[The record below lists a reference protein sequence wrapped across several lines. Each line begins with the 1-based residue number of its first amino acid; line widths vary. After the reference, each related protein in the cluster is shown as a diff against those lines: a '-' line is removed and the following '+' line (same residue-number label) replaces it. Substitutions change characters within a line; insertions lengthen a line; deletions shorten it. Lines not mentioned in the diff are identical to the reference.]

1 MTPTD
6 TITENLALAWKQ
18 QRVNVLPGVTA
29 RGMASLIDSFDRG
42 YLRQFALACEEM
54 IERDETLVVAVPKMK
69 RRVTSRPWDVL
80 IGEEVP
86 EEQRAEAE
94 RHQAAL
100 KFAYSH
106 MRTENAVEKN
116 ESGGM
121 KLLIRRMMS
130 APLNRFAVSRLIWRP
145 SPEGL
150 TFTARFCPLALFDN
164 TQGELRWAGV
174 QGNTPGAQIT
184 DPENWLIAVSDTCLM
199 KALSICYIFKR
210 LPMQDA
216 LNFCQRFGI
225 PAVHGMTDATPGST
239 EWQDFVVA
247 LRSFANDLSIA
258 TSKGSEIK
266 VLENTASNGEQVF
279 GWIIEMMKRAMVTIC
294 CGSDLAT
301 MSRENGTGAS
311 LQSEDADEMTADY
324 CEFISETFNEQLD
337 RRIIEDQFGP
347 GTKPL
352 AFFKLLPPQNTDT
365 ELEMKVDKHAFE
377 FGVNMPPEDI
387 AERYGRTHVEDM
399 PEDDVPEEVEELGA
413 ANEALSRLRTQQSRA
428 FVRGVRSDLAP
439 LNAALQPLIHAQGAD
454 ATRNAAMSL
463 NLNMSSLEE
472 AVLDGN
478 ASTAA
483 LEVSLAT
490 ELLRGL
496 AGANGSDVEASNELS
511 AANARGGMKRL
522 ARGPTLGRLGKFDEA
537 KHKRGTGGK
546 FADKPG
552 AGDDAPSKS
561 AKAKDSAV
569 RIGRDEQRKADEL
582 EHAVA
587 KDVGG
592 VSFKDS
598 EPVDV
603 VIGQKGVIEHGIEFK
618 AVLSGKNDKLTMNS
632 YAQVRKI
639 DWEKRNKTAFHTLVA
654 DVRGGKPVYYYRRG
668 VAGSARL
675 GSLHRAKDMSE
686 VKKLLRMPDKDLP
699 AAAQRTDAKLK
710 GGRWKFFEDAEG
722 KGYRD
727 LKTGTV
733 HRAKK

>member
-1 MTPTD
+1 MTPPD

-42 YLRQFALACEEM
+42 YLRQFALAAEEM

-69 RRVTSRPWDVL
+69 RRVASRPWDVL

-86 EEQRAEAE
+86 EEQQAEAE

-100 KFAYSH
+100 KFAYSN

-116 ESGGM
+116 ESGGI

-150 TFTARFCPLALFDN
+150 TFTARFCPLSLFDN

-174 QGNTPGAQIT
+174 QGNTPGAAIT

-225 PAVHGMTDATPGST
+225 PAVHGMTDATPDSS

-324 CEFISETFNEQLD
+324 CGFISETFNEQLD

-347 GTKPL
+347 GTQPL
-352 AFFKLLPPQNTDT
+352 AFFKLIPPQNSDT
-365 ELEMKVDKHAFE
+365 ELEMKVDEHVTKH
-377 FGVNMPPEDI
+377 GVKQAVADV
-387 AERYGRTHVEDM
+387 AERFSRTHDESAA
-399 PEDDVPEEVEELGA
+399 PRQPGQLGQLSQEA
-413 ANEALSRLRTQQSRA
+413 ANESSDAQKLATLELKQRA
-428 FVRGVRSDLAP
+428 AFITATRQDAQP
-439 LNAALQPLIHAQGAD
+439 IAAALKQLNDAQGANETRAALLTLSANLD
-454 ATRNAAMSL
+454 ALEAA
-463 NLNMSSLEE
+463 
-472 AVLDGN
+472 VIDGN
-478 ASTAA
+478 AAA
-483 LEVSLAT
+483 EALQVSLAT
-490 ELLRGL
+490 EFLRGL
-496 AGANGSDVEASNELS
+496 AGQN
-511 AANARGGMKRL
+511 
-522 ARGPTLGRLGKFDEA
+522 
-537 KHKRGTGGK
+537 
-546 FADKPG
+546 
-552 AGDDAPSKS
+552 
-561 AKAKDSAV
+561 
-569 RIGRDEQRKADEL
+569 
-582 EHAVA
+582 
-587 KDVGG
+587 
-592 VSFKDS
+592 
-598 EPVDV
+598 
-603 VIGQKGVIEHGIEFK
+603 
-618 AVLSGKNDKLTMNS
+618 
-632 YAQVRKI
+632 
-639 DWEKRNKTAFHTLVA
+639 
-654 DVRGGKPVYYYRRG
+654 
-668 VAGSARL
+668 
-675 GSLHRAKDMSE
+675 
-686 VKKLLRMPDKDLP
+686 
-699 AAAQRTDAKLK
+699 
-710 GGRWKFFEDAEG
+710 
-722 KGYRD
+722 
-727 LKTGTV
+727 
-733 HRAKK
+733 